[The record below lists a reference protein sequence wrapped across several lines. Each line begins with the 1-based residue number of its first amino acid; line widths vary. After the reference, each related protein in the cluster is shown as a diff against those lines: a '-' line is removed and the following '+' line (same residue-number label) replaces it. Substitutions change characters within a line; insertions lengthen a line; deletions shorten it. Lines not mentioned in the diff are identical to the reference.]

1 VPFTSDLVANDNQI
15 LANVEPFPA
24 TGTSTIGQVFVGVAP
39 GTMPTDTWLAL
50 DGTIPLGATATQAV
64 NIGVL
69 LDDPPAGW
77 IGGILY
83 VDDVEIF

>member
-1 VPFTSDLVANDNQI
+1 
-15 LANVEPFPA
+15 
-24 TGTSTIGQVFVGVAP
+24 
-39 GTMPTDTWLAL
+39 MPTDTWLAL